1 MKRYRY
7 LTEKKPAKIILW
19 TLAALFIVGIVG
31 LFAGYRYLKGQI
43 PRIET
48 IADYKPVQGT
58 KIYSYDGQLVAEFYQ
73 DNRRNIVPYDKIPR
87 LLSLAFVA
95 GEDGEFFKHSGVDP
109 VAMMRAALKYAFT
122 GVKQGGSTITQQ
134 LAKAFVGSERTMTRK
149 LKDMLL
155 AMELERALTKEEIL
169 YLYLNEI
176 FLGSGAYGVES
187 AALTY
192 FSKHVWELDLAEMAT
207 LAGLPKYPSEA
218 SPKNNPEKAKKRR
231 DYVLGRMFA
240 EKYITKEQYDEAHAT
255 PMFVTPMKDYFLD
268 KAPYFSEKVRRHL
281 QTTYGNDQLYQQGL
295 VVSTTVDVRASQMMD
310 EAVYTGLRAL
320 ARRQGYTGPLYR
332 IDLKKELDRYLAK
345 HRKFFGEILPETMVR
360 GVIYQGVVLSAEK
373 DKALIQVGEVKKPL
387 YLKHLQWARPYN
399 PLGGWAAITSTA
411 QVLKPGDIIIVRPT
425 DTDGASDDFD
435 HRRFDKPLPTDF
447 FFALEQIPVPQ
458 GAAIVKDPYSGYI
471 RAVMGGYDFEQSEF
485 DRTSQACRQPGSA
498 MKPVFYAGAL
508 EQKDEE
514 KKLKFTPATML
525 LDAPVAVTDM
535 NFKPENHDETFKG
548 EVTLWEAI
556 VQSMNAPAVRMFMD
570 IGIPYGLDFAK
581 KLGIKSVLRPEF
593 GTVLGASC
601 LTLDELTDA
610 YSHFPNQG
618 KKPHTTYIRKVVDRN
633 GALLENNTVFY
644 DPYLSAA
651 EKIERM
657 LFFAKRPEEQNM
669 SPQSAYIMTRILQDV
684 TIFGTGAQAAVL
696 GRNIGGKTGTTN
708 DSFDA
713 WFIGFS
719 PEFIA
724 GVWLGNDQHG
734 ITLGPSESG
743 SKAALPIWIDFMG
756 RYLANFPKTDFRR
769 PPGIVSVQI
778 DRKTG
783 LVSETGRMMH
793 FVAGTEPTTTV
804 EEKDVVDPTLMK
816 VQ

>member
-7 LTEKKPAKIILW
+7 IAGKKPIKAIAW
-19 TLAALFIVGIVG
+19 TLFALMVIGAIG
-31 LFAGYRYLKGQI
+31 LFAGYRYLKGEI
-43 PRIET
+43 PKIET

-58 KIYSYDGQLVAEFYQ
+58 KVYAYDGQLIAEFYQ

-95 GEDGEFFKHSGVDP
+95 GEDGEFFKHKGIDP
-109 VAMMRAALKYAFT
+109 VAIVRAAFKYAFT

-134 LAKAFVGSERTMTRK
+134 LAKAFVGSERTYTRK

-192 FSKHVWELDLAEMAT
+192 FSKHVWELSLHEMAT

-218 SPKNNPEKAKKRR
+218 SPKNNPEKATKRR
-231 DYVLGRMFA
+231 DYVLGRMRA
-240 EKYITKEQYDEAHAT
+240 DGYITQEQYDAAVKT
-255 PMFVTPMKDYFLD
+255 PMFVTPMKDFFLD
-268 KAPYFSEKVRRHL
+268 KTPYFSEKVRRHL

-295 VVSTTVDVRASQMMD
+295 VVSTTVDMRASQMVD
-310 EAVYTGLRAL
+310 EALYTGLRAL
-320 ARRQGYTGPLYR
+320 ARRQGYVGPLYR
-332 IDLKKELDRYLAK
+332 IDLKKDIDRYLAR
-345 HRKFFGEILPETMVR
+345 HRKVFGAITPGTMTR
-360 GVIYQGVVLSAEK
+360 GVLYQGVVLSAAKNE
-373 DKALIQVGEVKKPL
+373 AVVQVGEVKKPL
-387 YLKHLQWARPYN
+387 YLKHMQWARPHN
-399 PLGGWAAITSTA
+399 PLGGWVNIASTE
-411 QVLKPGDIIIVRPT
+411 QVVKPGDVIIVRAT
-425 DTDGASDDFD
+425 DEKGVTEDLD
-435 HRRFDKPLPTDF
+435 HRAFEAPLPSDF

-471 RAVMGGYDFEQSEF
+471 RAVMGGYNFEQSEF

-498 MKPVFYAGAL
+498 MKPVFYAAAL
-508 EQKDEE
+508 EQKDDER
-514 KKLKFTPATML
+514 KLKFTPATML
-525 LDAPVAVTDM
+525 LDAPVALTDM
-535 NFKPENHDETFKG
+535 NFKPENHDATFKG

-556 VQSMNAPAVRMFMD
+556 VLSMNAPAVRMFMD

-581 KLGIKSVLRPEF
+581 KLGIKSVLRPEY
-593 GTVLGASC
+593 GTVLGSSC

-657 LFFAKRPEEQNM
+657 LLNAKRPEEQNM
-669 SPQSAYIMTRILQDV
+669 TPQSAYLMTKILQDAS
-684 TIFGTGAQAAVL
+684 TYGTSAQASSL
-696 GRNIGGKTGTTN
+696 GRNLGGKTGTTN

-724 GVWLGNDQHG
+724 GVWVGNDQHG
-734 ITLGPSESG
+734 ITLGPNESG
-743 SKAALPIWIDFMG
+743 SKAALPIWMDFMS

-793 FVAGTEPTTTV
+793 FVAGTEPTVTV